1 MTKKNNRNILGI
13 VHGNF
18 RFADDHSGG
27 IKARY

>member
-1 MTKKNNRNILGI
+1 MTKKITANILGI